1 MQLRSTALGRG
12 QMNNCVKRSALR
24 YGQGFTLLELAVVL
38 FLIGLIMTITMPHFA
53 VFGDAQLKSEVRR
66 LASHANYLYQ
76 EAGAQK
82 VVLRLTFDL
91 DHDRYVVMR
100 LDPFAPQPVFMP
112 ESGAAGA
119 VVEMP
124 PDVHIR
130 DVSVEG
136 AGTFRRGTVGVQFYP
151 GGAADAAVIHLVD
164 TIGTVFTLA
173 IDPFSGRV
181 SVARGDLSPL
191 RTDRSSQ

>member
-1 MQLRSTALGRG
+1 MNKCPWKRHALGY
-12 QMNNCVKRSALR
+12 AP
-24 YGQGFTLLELAVVL
+24 GFTLLELAVVL
-38 FLIGLIMTITMPHFA
+38 FLIGLVMMIAMPHFA
-53 VFGDAQLKSEVRR
+53 AFGDAQLRSEARR

-82 VVLRLTFDL
+82 VMLRLNFDL
-91 DHDRYVVMR
+91 DHDRYVVTR
-100 LDPFAPQPVFMP
+100 LDPFAPEPVFMP
-112 ESGAAGA
+112 ERGAAGA

-124 PDVHIR
+124 TSVHIR

-136 AGTFRRGTVGVQFYP
+136 VGTFRRGTVGVQFYP

-164 TIGTVFTLA
+164 RVGTVFTLA

-181 SVARGDLSPL
+181 SVARGDLGPT
-191 RTDRSSQ
+191 RTGRLSQ